1 MKKTLTAL
9 LCSLFLLAPCSVAQ
23 TFTFETG
30 RNGTGIVFGTD
41 GYSSEVGVTTPYVR
55 TTYSNGYYDAS
66 GYWHPHRKHHKH
78 NKSCKKYRKAE
89 KKYYKQRSKAYKHHQ
104 KAVRKARK
112 AYYKEMR
119 KAYRD

>member
-41 GYSSEVGVTTPYVR
+41 GHSSGVGVTTPYFR

-78 NKSCKKYRKAE
+78 NKSCKN
-89 KKYYKQRSKAYKHHQ
+89 YKQRGKAYKHHQ

>member
-41 GYSSEVGVTTPYVR
+41 GYSSEDGD
-55 TTYSNGYYDAS
+55 YDAS

>member
-41 GYSSEVGVTTPYVR
+41 GHSSGVGVTTPYFR

-78 NKSCKKYRKAE
+78 NKSCKKYRKATNTT
-89 KKYYKQRSKAYKHHQ
+89 KRPS
-104 KAVRKARK
+104 VRPAKPTTRRCGRHTAISMTMMI
-112 AYYKEMR
+112 E
-119 KAYRD
+119 

>member
-30 RNGTGIVFGTD
+30 RGGTGIVFGTD
-41 GYSSEVGVTTPYVR
+41 GYTSGVGVDTPCFHA
-55 TTYSNGYYDAS
+55 TYSNGYYDNY
-66 GYWHPHRKHHKH
+66 GRWHPCKKCHKKH
-78 NKSCKKYRKAE
+78 NKS
-89 KKYYKQRSKAYKHHQ
+89 KKYYKKAREAQRRHE

-112 AYYKEMR
+112 EYYKEMR
-119 KAYRD
+119 KAYRDRYDD